1 MRLLLVED
9 NHALADLMANGL
21 RRAGFAVDC
30 FATAADAEAAVAGIA
45 YDLVV
50 LDLGLPDADG
60 GKLLQRLRA
69 NGSGV
74 PVIIVT
80 ARGRL
85 PDRVAGL
92 NLGADDYLV
101 KPFEMEELVARC
113 RALLRRPGNRSGV
126 TLTVGNLALDTVVGE
141 LRIEQSVIEI
151 GRRECEILSQLARRA
166 GRVVPK
172 VHLEEA
178 LYPFGEEVTANAI
191 EAHISRL
198 RKRLTAAGATASIHT
213 VRGIGYL
220 LKA

>member
-9 NHALADLMANGL
+9 NNALADLMTSGM

-30 FATAADAEAAVAGIA
+30 FATSADAESAIGNVA

-50 LDLGLPDADG
+50 LDLGLPDGDG
-60 GKLLQRLRA
+60 GELLQRLRRK
-69 NGSGV
+69 GSGV

-113 RALLRRPGNRSGV
+113 RALMRRPGNRSGV
-126 TLTVGNLALDTVVGE
+126 TLTVGNLAIDTVVGE

-151 GRRECEILSQLARRA
+151 GRRECEILSLLARRA

-172 VHLEEA
+172 VRLEEA
-178 LYPFGEEVTANAI
+178 LYPFGEEVTPNAI

-198 RKRLTAAGATASIHT
+198 RKRLAGAGATASTHT